1 MGGEDGGE
9 RGFFLAAAPD
19 RSFNKPPAFL
29 SFFSTL
35 GARVPWVGAWE
46 GPGDG
51 GCSGLAGSPL
61 RSTAETF
68 GGVRQERG
76 EERGRM
82 GREAG
87 EERGEGPKLG
97 PGDTMESGRPDWPG
111 QREGEAL

>member
-1 MGGEDGGE
+1 MSSE
-9 RGFFLAAAPD
+9 
-19 RSFNKPPAFL
+19 L
-29 SFFSTL
+29 SARMSLTFSAL
-35 GARVPWVGAWE
+35 GARTPWAGVCE

-51 GCSGLAGSPL
+51 GCSGLADSPL
-61 RSTAETF
+61 RSTADTF

-97 PGDTMESGRPDWPG
+97 PGDTMERGRPDWPG
-111 QREGEAL
+111 QRDGEEF